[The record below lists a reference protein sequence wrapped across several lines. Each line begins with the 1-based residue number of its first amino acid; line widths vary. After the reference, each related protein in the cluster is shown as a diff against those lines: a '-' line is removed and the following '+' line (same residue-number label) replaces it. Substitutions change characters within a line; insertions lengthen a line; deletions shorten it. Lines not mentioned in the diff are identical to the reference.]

1 MKRSLD
7 LAAIVLSAL
16 LLLAFA
22 VLSIRGMTAPEL
34 ASARFGAEV
43 TDPAGALFYRVYLS
57 RNFVIAIAGAIFL
70 VSRQWT
76 PLAILVTVTVALP
89 IFDMSVLSL
98 GGVTPPVFHPIALA
112 LIAVTAALLW
122 RRAAATGKET
132 S

>member
-7 LAAIVLSAL
+7 ITAIVLSAV

-22 VLSIRGMTAPEL
+22 VLSIRGMTVPEL
-34 ASARFGAEV
+34 ASARFGSQV

-70 VSRQWT
+70 VSRLWT

-122 RRAAATGKET
+122 RRAAATEKET